1 MSNWKSLLTG
11 SLMLILLMVFPM
23 VPAQDTTEADL
34 VGVEVGDWVKYDVSC
49 EGDPHLWNIPL
60 VYYSPE
66 DVEWIEVEVLSVSEP
81 NVTVRETIHRFDGEE
96 RNTTFTIDPAKT
108 VMWPGDR
115 YVIPANVSVGYKI
128 PIDRDKYDPVTKS
141 WKTVYELSI
150 NTTASR
156 CYNGV
161 TREVDMLKSSWM
173 YPYFEYIEN
182 LTEVYVWDRATGFLL
197 EKSWHTIFV
206 ELGNASL
213 STVSVKIIDTNMWK
227 MEAAQP
233 NWSQVLL
240 GLLGAAVVVSA
251 VVAAS
256 VLYKKRNKK
265 TSPPSPK

>member
-1 MSNWKSLLTG
+1 MPNWKSLLTS

-23 VPAQDTTEADL
+23 VLAQDTVEADF
-34 VGVEVGDWVKYDVSC
+34 GVEIGNWVKYDVSC
-49 EGDPHLWNIPL
+49 EGDQHLWNTPL
-60 VYYSPE
+60 LYYSPM
-66 DVEWIEVEVLSVSEP
+66 DVDWVEVEVLSVSEP
-81 NVTVRETIHRFDGEE
+81 NVTVRETVHRFDGEE

-128 PIDRDKYDPVTKS
+128 PIDRDKYDPVTNS

-156 CYNGV
+156 SYSGV

-213 STVSVKIIDTNMWK
+213 STVSVRIIDTNLWE
-227 MEAAQP
+227 MEAQP
-233 NWSQVLL
+233 NWSDLGLL
-240 GLLGAAVVVSA
+240 GLLGVAVVLSAVVV
-251 VVAAS
+251 AS
-256 VLYKKRNKK
+256 VFYKRRNKR
-265 TSPPSPK
+265 T